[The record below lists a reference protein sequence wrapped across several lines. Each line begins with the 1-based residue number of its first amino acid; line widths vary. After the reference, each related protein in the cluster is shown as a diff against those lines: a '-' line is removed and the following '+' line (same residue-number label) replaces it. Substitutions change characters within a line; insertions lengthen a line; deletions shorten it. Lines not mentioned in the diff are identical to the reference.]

1 MEAPASGLEKRGKGP
16 KMRNLPV
23 VIDQEVLHGHLQ
35 QLGQSQQ
42 VVHRRQAFPM
52 LPLIDGLGVL
62 KAKVRLQIP
71 HGELSGPAVP
81 LDAAARFRQVD
92 HRKSSM
98 HRSST
103 ILSFLIQ
110 AKKGKRRTG
119 NRLFLYMICNGEA
132 RLIICIFFQIV
143 NALFRGA

>member
-42 VVHRRQAFPM
+42 IVHRGQAFPM

-81 LDAAARFRQVD
+81 LDAAARFR
-92 HRKSSM
+92 
-98 HRSST
+98 
-103 ILSFLIQ
+103 
-110 AKKGKRRTG
+110 
-119 NRLFLYMICNGEA
+119 
-132 RLIICIFFQIV
+132 
-143 NALFRGA
+143 